1 MTTQSDADVSSPA
14 LANRRAITRRHI
26 EHVRARSTDMHPDGA
41 RSVPASEYLDP
52 ELGAAERRLLRSVPL
67 VAAHSSQVPDPRSY
81 RTEILLDVPVILIR
95 QDDGSVKAFLNSCS
109 HRSAQLLEGEGEVT
123 RRISCPYHAWTYSV
137 SGELLSVT
145 QPAKFGDLD
154 KSCHSLVELP
164 CAERHGLVFVLLDPK
179 GSMDIDE
186 FLGDFAPQLALAGLD
201 TFALREARQLP
212 HDVNW
217 KLALCGYLES
227 YHVKVVHGRTLASS
241 FIGNISTHDG
251 YGPDGRHFV
260 TTWSMNEV
268 ETMAEADD
276 DEATLD
282 GLAYAPYNTV
292 LYVWPNTVI
301 TAPDFIG
308 IRHLVRLFPGEQP
321 HQQLTDFRIL
331 VPKEMTDEERAMV
344 AAFDEITVVALE
356 EEDYGQ
362 VRGIQRA
369 MSSGLRES
377 LLIGANEPSVTE
389 MHRNL
394 AKAMGRPAPDGPA

>member
-1 MTTQSDADVSSPA
+1 
-14 LANRRAITRRHI
+14 
-26 EHVRARSTDMHPDGA
+26 
-41 RSVPASEYLDP
+41 
-52 ELGAAERRLLRSVPL
+52 
-67 VAAHSSQVPDPRSY
+67 
-81 RTEILLDVPVILIR
+81 
-95 QDDGSVKAFLNSCS
+95 
-109 HRSAQLLEGEGEVT
+109 
-123 RRISCPYHAWTYSV
+123 
-137 SGELLSVT
+137 
-145 QPAKFGDLD
+145 
-154 KSCHSLVELP
+154 
-164 CAERHGLVFVLLDPK
+164 
-179 GSMDIDE
+179 
-186 FLGDFAPQLALAGLD
+186 
-201 TFALREARQLP
+201 
-212 HDVNW
+212 
-217 KLALCGYLES
+217 
-227 YHVKVVHGRTLASS
+227 VVHGRTLASS